1 MIGHN
6 NDHIAIGVLLR
17 LVVFVVEAGC
27 RLLVPVQVCDSH
39 YTRWSV
45 KRMNSVY
52 IIDREIIIIYR
63 IKPAFH

>member
-27 RLLVPVQVCDSH
+27 RLLVPVQVCDSITH
-39 YTRWSV
+39 G
-45 KRMNSVY
+45 
-52 IIDREIIIIYR
+52 DQ
-63 IKPAFH
+63 